1 MAALSRIL
9 QRRFPHQP
17 SVAMRET
24 GTSKYLNEISYW
36 VPEWVPRADNEK
48 VIAESPEYSEI
59 LLGEKR
65 LCSVC
70 EAANIVSDPVNGE
83 SEELS
88 LRPVHEA
95 QATRDCPL
103 CVFAVS
109 LYQKLGEYERE
120 ADCEFIFGIKKYL
133 GMVKLC
139 LWPTTPSNCS
149 VYLGDFSAIVCRGQ
163 DTRKGLVRKRV
174 HATIDIDLVKGW
186 IGQCRSC
193 HDHCRRGLPDTLSQ
207 QLLNLVNAGNL
218 KLIDVKS
225 LEIHTVGPD
234 KLPPYVALSYVWNSR
249 PLKNSTSI
257 RPTEDAT
264 HTHLPLD
271 TLPRTLKESILLARD
286 LNFPYIWI
294 DQICI
299 DQNNKEVKK
308 QIIPAM
314 GAIYAGAD
322 MVMIA
327 AAGDDIETGLPGSA
341 SNPRVKR
348 PLLRASTSSGQCI
361 ELVEYKDFGTRITHT
376 LWATRGWT
384 FQEYVFARR
393 ALFVLADE
401 MLMVCNDAVQEEMF
415 SADPNGQPFPQSGYL
430 TKRLLDIKKAVTS
443 SGPLE
448 WDVYSKIIEVFTLRD
463 LTYEEDRLEALAGIL
478 SQADAQGGE
487 MTLKTG
493 LPMIHFGQALIW
505 DTASRNDIKNRW
517 PNSRASVNIAPS
529 WSWGSAGRPVS
540 YSGYTGPS
548 PEAMEPLFMYKTSE
562 VRNNI
567 IGVPLQASL
576 RRIWEESGISFW
588 RVPIWMQDWGEGQ
601 RNHWA
606 TNLSQSCRKAWN
618 TCRRGS
624 RKSWQTTDL
633 TTIFLSISPVPE
645 QIPVIHLVTIVFY
658 ANLEYRSTDNEG
670 YAYYKF
676 EALHKYRTNLVMDL
690 VVDTS
695 RYGSLEVAKPWPFAL
710 VGVQQ
715 WRYSEPRLKVNAMML
730 REAGDGYYERVSI
743 CHITVANEL
752 SKLLEAD
759 ESNAAW
765 AYIKLR

>member
-1 MAALSRIL
+1 MTPAWA
-9 QRRFPHQP
+9 
-17 SVAMRET
+17 
-24 GTSKYLNEISYW
+24 
-36 VPEWVPRADNEK
+36 PRAHNEK
-48 VIAESPEYSEI
+48 FIAESPEYSEI

-109 LYQKLGEYERE
+109 LYQKLREYKRE
-120 ADCEFIFGIKKYL
+120 ADCEFIFGIKKSPE
-133 GMVKLC
+133 MVVLC
-139 LWPTTPSNCS
+139 LWSTTPSNHS
-149 VYLGDFSAIVCRGQ
+149 VYLGDFSTIVCRGQ
-163 DTRKGLVRKRV
+163 DTRKKRIRKQV
-174 HATIDIDLVKGW
+174 HATVDIDLVKGW
-186 IGQCRSC
+186 IGQCRNC
-193 HDHCRRGLPDTLSQ
+193 HDHCRQELPDTLSQ

-218 KLIDVKS
+218 QLIDVTS
-225 LEIHTVGPD
+225 LEICTVGSA
-234 KLPPYVALSYVWNSR
+234 KLPPYVALSYVWTSR
-249 PLKNSTSI
+249 PLQEATSF
-257 RPTEDAT
+257 PPAEDAT
-264 HTHLPLD
+264 HATHAHVQLD

-299 DQNNKEVKK
+299 DQNNKEAKK

-341 SNPRVKR
+341 SNPRVKKR
-348 PLLRASTSSGQCI
+348 PLLRASTGSGQCI

-376 LWATRGWT
+376 LWAGRGWT
-384 FQEYVFARR
+384 LQEYVFARR
-393 ALFVLADE
+393 TLFVLADE

-415 SADPNGQPFPQSGYL
+415 SPGPNGQSFPESGYL
-430 TKRLLDIKKAVTS
+430 NRRLLDIKKAVTS
-443 SGPLE
+443 SGPLS
-448 WDVYSKIIEVFTLRD
+448 WDIYSTIIDVFTLRD

-493 LPMIHFGQALIW
+493 LPMIHFGRALMW
-505 DTASRNDIKNRW
+505 NTASLNDTKNRW
-517 PNSRASVNIAPS
+517 PDSRASLNIAPS

-540 YSGYTGPS
+540 YDRYIGQP
-548 PEAMEPLFMYKTSE
+548 PEAKELLFMYKTSE
-562 VRNNI
+562 IRNNI

-576 RRIWEESGISFW
+576 WRIWKESGRFFW
-588 RVPIWMQDWGEGQ
+588 RDPIWMQDWGKGQ

-606 TNLSQSCRKAWN
+606 TNLSQSCWKAWN

-633 TTIFLSISPVPE
+633 STIFLSISPVPE

-658 ANLEYRSTDNEG
+658 ANLKFLYKGGNG
-670 YAYYKF
+670 HAYYTFK
-676 EALHKYRTNLVMDL
+676 ALYMDL
-690 VVDTS
+690 VVDIS
-695 RYGSLEVAKPWPFAL
+695 RYGLLEVAKPWPFAL

-715 WRYSEPRLKVNAMML
+715 LRYYEPSLQANVMML

-752 SKLLEAD
+752 SKFLEAD